1 MHSTT
6 VLPKYPRG
14 SLKSSSSYAQE
25 LKALKKPEPALH
37 EACKRF
43 VENMVDP
50 RITFFANLNHM
61 AKRLTREKGY
71 LIDGCGRVGYLL
83 FLPKQ
88 PAVWYDEQGKQAWKI
103 PIRVSS
109 TLSQK
114 TSVFIAR
121 FDRSEMKLYIDDCW
135 MYKGDSLITRTFSE
149 RWEYVLS
156 FYTNDY
162 CQEAMFQPSLECG
175 VYFPLSAFEELT
187 ASQQWI
193 HWMPEDSSQ
202 KRMRIQLTEELP
214 QPQQPQRQQPQ
225 PQQSQSPI
233 SHSSKPA
240 APPPKAAATA
250 TASTAPQPSKKVL
263 IARAVPHAS
272 LPDTFTLFTAEN
284 EEKGHAAV
292 QQFSLSLKLKEAA
305 KEGPLLVSVRWNSEF
320 ERWQILAIAQGY
332 EKEAGPSSAADFHAP
347 AN

>member
-61 AKRLTREKGY
+61 AKRLAREKGY
-71 LIDGCGRVGYLL
+71 LIDGRGRVGYLL

-103 PIRVSS
+103 PIRASS

-121 FDRSEMKLYIDDCW
+121 FDRSDMKLYVDDCW
-135 MYKGDSLITRTFSE
+135 MYKGDSLITRSFSE

-162 CQEAMFQPSLECG
+162 CQEALFQPSLECG

-187 ASQQWI
+187 VSQQWI

-202 KRMRIQLTEELP
+202 KRMRIQLTEE
-214 QPQQPQRQQPQ
+214 QPQAQQAQQPPQ
-225 PQQSQSPI
+225 PQQSHPPI
-233 SHSSKPA
+233 TRPVAPSAPPLKPA
-240 APPPKAAATA
+240 ATTAAPTA
-250 TASTAPQPSKKVL
+250 HQPSKKVL
-263 IARAVPHAS
+263 IARAVPHAT

-332 EKEAGPSSAADFHAP
+332 EKEAGPSSSTDFQTP
-347 AN
+347 TN